1 MAIDSEER
9 TEPISLRRAQQG
21 VLARL
26 RRVRQRIRAQLT
38 IEGLF
43 WVITAAGAAAA
54 ASLLLDLAFRFS
66 LPTRLA
72 LLGLAIV
79 GIAAVVVRRLVQPLL
94 VPLSDLDLADLLDR
108 RLPGVGQQISNV
120 LQLPELVRSEPL
132 ASPSMVSA
140 AVAECAQAL
149 DRVDLMSTLNTP
161 RLGKLLAGCAAWI
174 VLIAVVWML
183 WPATVSLWA
192 RRWLAAADVRW
203 PQNTY
208 LEVIGLN
215 RDGKLLVPRGEP
227 SILQIN
233 ARPNFR
239 ATDQGWLLE
248 NRDAPLLVESPEMP
262 RSQPPEQISI
272 AYRLAD
278 GTRKRGNALQ
288 LGEAAFNYELAPLG
302 EPVELHLTGGDDWLG
317 PIPVEPIDRPA
328 VAVLEVTALRPGA
341 SSSETT
347 TIGTGTEQPIYQR
360 ETKLEL
366 KLVAS
371 QPLQAAEVLSD
382 GRQLS
387 GWDRL
392 DERTYTLRWTMQD
405 PLALEFRLVGE
416 HGGLAS
422 QPYFLSIGLL
432 RDREPRLTM
441 RSSGVSRRITPVARI
456 PLAIHATDDFGIA
469 TLSLELERT
478 QLLEEK
484 PQSDSSSLEL
494 ALGNQA
500 TDAPPRIDVLLD
512 HELKLADHQL
522 APGNLIKLRS
532 TATDACALGVQQ
544 GFSRWLAFQI
554 VSADELFY
562 EILTRQREQRAKFK
576 LALDSAKQQSVAL
589 ETVATRDEAAAIA
602 RAQSVVNRQVWQ
614 TFNQLDASLQEMTL
628 NDLGNPAAR
637 ELMQSGIV
645 TPLETLHSGLLARLG
660 SAVGDLMAQE
670 PVPEEKRAEAVRIS
684 QQSVQAM
691 EAILAQMAQWESF
704 VDVINQLKHVI
715 ESQGKV
721 LEATEQLD
729 KQRTKDLFDD

>member
-1 MAIDSEER
+1 M
-9 TEPISLRRAQQG
+9 SLRRARQG
-21 VLARL
+21 VLTRL
-26 RRVRQRIRAQLT
+26 RHVRQRIRAQLT
-38 IEGLF
+38 VEGLF
-43 WVITAAGAAAA
+43 WTITAAGLAAV
-54 ASLLLDLAFRFS
+54 ASLLLDLTFRFS
-66 LPTRLA
+66 LPTRFA
-72 LLGLAIV
+72 LLGLASA
-79 GIAAVVVRRLVQPLL
+79 GIAAVVVRQLVRPLL
-94 VPLSDLDLADLLDR
+94 VPLGDLDLAGLLDR

-120 LQLPELVRSEPL
+120 LQLPELIQSEPL

-149 DRVDLMSTLNTP
+149 DRVDLLSTLNTP
-161 RLGKLLAGCAAWI
+161 RLGKLLAGSAAWI
-174 VLIAVVWML
+174 VLFAAIWAI
-183 WPATVSLWA
+183 WPATMSLWA

-215 RDGKLLVPRGEP
+215 REGKLLVPRGEP
-227 SILQIN
+227 SILKIN
-233 ARPNFR
+233 ARPTFR
-239 ATDQGWLLE
+239 AVDQGWLLE
-248 NRDAPLLVESPEMP
+248 NRDAPLLIETSEMP
-262 RSQPPEQISI
+262 RSQPPDQVSLS
-272 AYRLAD
+272 YRLSD

-302 EPVELHLTGGDDWLG
+302 ESVDLYLTGGDDWLG
-317 PIPVEPIDRPA
+317 PIPVEPIDRPT
-328 VAVLEVTALRPGA
+328 VAVLEITALRPG
-341 SSSETT
+341 SSEAETVKV
-347 TIGTGTEQPIYQR
+347 GASTEQQIYQR

-371 QPLQAAEVLSD
+371 QSLQTAEALSD

-387 GWDRL
+387 GWERV

-416 HGGLAS
+416 QGGLAS
-422 QPYFLSIGLL
+422 KPYFLSIGLL
-432 RDREPRLTM
+432 RDREPRLTL
-441 RSSGVSRRITPVARI
+441 RSSGVGRRITPVARI

-469 TLSLELERT
+469 SLGLESERT

-484 PQSDSSSLEL
+484 PQTDLSKQDL
-494 ALGNQA
+494 ALGQLA
-500 TDAPPRIDVLLD
+500 ADAPPRIDVLLD
-512 HELKLADHQL
+512 HELKLADQQL
-522 APGNLIKLRS
+522 APGNLIRLRS
-532 TATDACALGVQQ
+532 TATDACALGAQQ
-544 GFSRWLAFQI
+544 GYSRWLAFQI

-576 LALDSAKQQSVAL
+576 LALESAKQQSEALEAVAL
-589 ETVATRDEAAAIA
+589 RDEAVAIA

-614 TFNQLDASLQEMTL
+614 TFKQLDASLQEMTL
-628 NDLGNPAAR
+628 NELGNPAAR

-645 TPLETLHSGLLARLG
+645 TPLETLHGGLLTRLS

-670 PVPEEKRAEAVRIS
+670 SIAEESRAEAVRIS
-684 QQSVQAM
+684 QQAVQAM

-721 LEATEQLD
+721 LEATEELD